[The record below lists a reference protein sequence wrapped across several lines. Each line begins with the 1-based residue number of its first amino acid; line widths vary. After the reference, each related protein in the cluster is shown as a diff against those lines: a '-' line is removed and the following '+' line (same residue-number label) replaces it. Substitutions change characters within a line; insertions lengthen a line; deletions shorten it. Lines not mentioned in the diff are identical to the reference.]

1 MRMMSTQ
8 KIKDKLIETEKE
20 NGDMKNL
27 IRRYLELFHKPYW
40 NGKEYAEMFDIIE
53 KLRVYIE

>member
-1 MRMMSTQ
+1 MSTQ